1 MCELFGVTAN
11 RRVKINDLLK
21 IFFGHSNEHRNGWG
35 LAFLDDNSVSI
46 EKEPTRASDS
56 LYLKNRLTGRIETS
70 RCMAHIRRAT
80 VGDVCFSNTHPF
92 TKRDEAGRTWV
103 LVHNGTIFESPI
115 LSAYQYTQEGTT
127 DSERILLYIVDQMNK
142 HYISELNG
150 FDANERIQLIEKIIR
165 RLAPEN
171 KLNIMLYDGDYFYVH
186 KNERET
192 LYKSERNG
200 SVIFSTHPLQDSGWE
215 EVPQNQLL
223 VYKDG
228 ILVHT
233 GQKHDHTYV
242 QTEEKTKL
250 LYLGFAGL

>member
-11 RRVKINDLLK
+11 RRVKINDFLK

-115 LSAYQYTQEGTT
+115 LSAYQYKQEGTT

>member
-115 LSAYQYTQEGTT
+115 LSAYQYQQEGTT